1 MRFEFYGHVRLCYVC
16 HSDYL
21 VRLSYVAMTTL
32 WSEDAI
38 FARVKRAL
46 LANSGVSGIKG
57 AINAFRDMDRNTDG
71 SLSREE
77 LRDGLA
83 AKGVNLSGSE
93 LTYLVRAFDKN
104 RDGRVSVEEFT
115 SELINSI
122 PKRRLQLIDDVYQV
136 MIAQCGDPL
145 PAADVLRR
153 MDLSRHPSVLNGA
166 AKLEDIDQ
174 EFRSGFDGNQDGSI
188 DQDEWKAFWAGV
200 SFTMP
205 DDDVFEVFVLE
216 ALDADNRAAPRL
228 LNTQLKMGTLQRSH
242 QVEVDDAKQSFGSAT
257 AKQYATEG
265 LFRNKYNRPQDPLP
279 SVRPDYVTTMQR
291 SYPHPSLDQTKAS
304 LPKKDV
310 SSATGDPLVDGIRRK
325 ILQRVGADGFV
336 GLQRSFRTMDTN
348 RDQQLDKAELATGLQ
363 RIGITLTPAELA
375 VVMKRCDRSG
385 NGTVSVG
392 EFCRVVRGPVRSQAR
407 INILLEAFQRLDQ
420 SGDGVVSINELQS
433 KYDTSRH
440 PAVVG
445 GRKTAEQVLIEFISD
460 WDQNRD
466 GKVTAEEWMDYY
478 ANISATI
485 DNDQYFELMIR
496 NAWHISGGKGA
507 AQNTSCRRV
516 LATFSDGRQRVLE
529 IENDIGLRSDDIAG
543 MLARLQSQ
551 GHRGIVEI
559 KLHF

>member
-1 MRFEFYGHVRLCYVC
+1 
-16 HSDYL
+16 
-21 VRLSYVAMTTL
+21 MTTL

-83 AKGVNLSGSE
+83 AKGVDLSGSE

-122 PKRRLQLIDDVYQV
+122 PKRRLRLIDDVYQV
-136 MIAQCGDPL
+136 MVAQCGDPL
-145 PAADVLRR
+145 PASDVLRR

-304 LPKKDV
+304 LPKKAV

-325 ILQRVGADGFV
+325 ILQRVGEDGFV
-336 GLQRSFRTMDTN
+336 GLQRSFRAMDTN
-348 RDQQLDKAELATGLQ
+348 RDQQLDNAELATGLQ

-392 EFCRVVRGPVRSQAR
+392 EFCRVVRGPILSQAR

-420 SGDGVVSINELQS
+420 SGDGVVSVNELQS

-466 GKVTAEEWMDYY
+466 GKVMAEEWMDYY
-478 ANISATI
+478 ANISAAI

-496 NAWHISGGKGA
+496 NAWHISSGKGA